1 MSDSVVITTR
11 SNPVGANGIAVLPPG
26 EDLWVFGYG
35 SLMWNPGFAYEER
48 QPAKLHGSH
57 RAFCVYSTRY
67 RGTKEVPGVV
77 LGLDRGGSCQGFAF
91 RVPASRADEV
101 HHYLTSREM
110 INGVYR
116 EVLHRLSLGDGRQ
129 VRALCYLVRHDHP
142 QYTGKLD
149 HEALLALIR
158 QGCGQ
163 AGPCRDY
170 VLNTLKTLEAHGIHD
185 HALSWLEKALSD

>member
-1 MSDSVVITTR
+1 MSDSVTITTG
-11 SNPVGANGIAVLPPG
+11 SNGIAVLPPG

-48 QPAKLHGSH
+48 LPARLHGSH

-91 RVPASRADEV
+91 RVRAEKADDV
-101 HHYLTSREM
+101 HRYLTSREM

-116 EVLHRLSLGDGRQ
+116 EVLHQLSLWDVRQ
-129 VRALCYLVRHDHP
+129 VRALCYLVRHDHV
-142 QYTGKLD
+142 QYTGKLGQQ
-149 HEALLALIR
+149 ALLALIR
-158 QGCGQ
+158 QGNGQ

-170 VLNTLKTLEAHGIHD
+170 VLNTLQTLEAHGIRD
-185 HALSWLEKALSD
+185 HALSWLKHALRDESAA